1 MDSRFRGSDGMG
13 DIARLKLRLNL
24 RHSRA
29 GGNPDLRAASSK
41 PSAAAPAPKQKRP
54 ANRKACGSVKEVTR
68 RNSKGA
74 MSSEFRVRGSGLRFR
89 SHRHHPGH
97 NRPAGIPTQA
107 ARCALECAFKAVA
120 QRSCRA
126 TGSGMG
132 PVQFHFQFLPGL
144 ARCHKAA
151 CPVGRG
157 KQDGPGFAI
166 GGF

>member
-1 MDSRFRGSDGMG
+1 MKKARIAVTPCGPVVVVSLLPGLAQAPTFPRRRESSPSCRIPGITLPPRNKKDPQTERLAGQSRRS
-13 DIARLKLRLNL
+13 LVET
-24 RHSRA
+24 
-29 GGNPDLRAASSK
+29 
-41 PSAAAPAPKQKRP
+41 QKAQYHP
-54 ANRKACGSVKEVTR
+54 
-68 RNSKGA
+68 NS
-74 MSSEFRVRGSGLRFR
+74 GSGLRLS

-107 ARCALECAFKAVA
+107 APCALECAPEAVA

>member
-1 MDSRFRGSDGMG
+1 MG
-13 DIARLKLRLNL
+13 DIARLKLHLKL

-29 GGNPDLRAASSK
+29 GGNPVLRAASPASSFRPETKKTRKPKGLRVSQGGHSSK
-41 PSAAAPAPKQKRP
+41 LK
-54 ANRKACGSVKEVTR
+54 R
-68 RNSKGA
+68 RNII
-74 MSSEFRVRGSGLRFR
+74 RIQGSGLRLR
-89 SHRHHPGH
+89 SHRPPPGH

-107 ARCALECAFKAVA
+107 VPCALECAFEAVA